1 MGLTVITALRADSP
15 EENAQ
20 WVDELGLS
28 FPVLYDADEIAWDA
42 WRTGV
47 GRPQYI
53 VIDQNLERVGEGQ
66 GRDGHEEMEALA
78 LDTL

>member
-1 MGLTVITALRADSP
+1 MTVITALRADSQD
-15 EENAQ
+15 ETAL
-20 WVDELGLS
+20 WVDELGLT

-53 VIDQNLERVGEGQ
+53 VIDQDLTRVGEGQ

-78 LDTL
+78 LELL

>member
-1 MGLTVITALRADSP
+1 M
-15 EENAQ
+15 
-20 WVDELGLS
+20 DELGLS
-28 FPVLYDADEIAWDA
+28 FPVLYDGDELAWDA
-42 WRTGV
+42 WRTGI

-78 LDTL
+78 LETL